1 MIPAP
6 KQVPSPLAED
16 WATRGISY
24 AVGAD
29 VGVADVLAA
38 REIGPGLPQSASS
51 RRIRSLDL
59 APLTGC
65 TNRRGLKDSFA
76 IAYRRAVK

>member
-24 AVGAD
+24 AETPGKVHHSKVGEEFLTWQARSTQL
-29 VGVADVLAA
+29 GTCETVL
-38 REIGPGLPQSASS
+38 
-51 RRIRSLDL
+51 
-59 APLTGC
+59 
-65 TNRRGLKDSFA
+65 RGS
-76 IAYRRAVK
+76 